1 MTTKKYNWINK
12 PIFWGLLIF
21 LFDLFYA
28 FWFFVNASFFDANH
42 TQYIYT
48 IHSADN
54 SFVSLWFFLNYPI
67 RIYTGFLFTNIV
79 YAGPHASPF
88 VFLLYY
94 LIIAI
99 LAFFVVYI
107 FCHIIKAAKKHNW
120 FDRPIFFGLLFPV
133 HEFFRIFYIIGVTI
147 IFNNDPHKRELY
159 RHAADTEWSFFDSF
173 ISWLLGIA
181 LLFIIGYIFGYIVK
195 IVRKKFFAP
204 KTGKSETEHP

>member
-1 MTTKKYNWINK
+1 MITKKYRWINK
-12 PIFWGLLIF
+12 PLFWSLLFF
-21 LFDLFYA
+21 LFNIFYV
-28 FWFFVNASFFDANH
+28 FWFFIRVYFFDSSGMQWA
-42 TQYIYT
+42 Y
-48 IHSADN
+48 
-54 SFVSLWFFLNYPI
+54 SLWSFINYPI
-67 RIYTGFLFTNIV
+67 LVYTDFIFSNVAKTGSHGPLFSS
-79 YAGPHASPF
+79 Y
-88 VFLLYY
+88 LYY
-94 LIIAI
+94 YAIIAI

-159 RHAADTEWSFFDSF
+159 PHAGTEWSFFDSL
-173 ISWLLGIA
+173 IEWLLGIA